1 MEDSN
6 DSNEETNRANELRPN
21 RQVHVIIESIDS
33 SDGETE
39 VELPQVVQPRWNSAT
54 NPALSSYLYE
64 TNTPRKLH
72 YCSHFL

>member
-6 DSNEETNRANELRPN
+6 DGNEETNRANELRQN

-39 VELPQVVQPRWNSAT
+39 IELPTQLHNCL
-54 NPALSSYLYE
+54 NE
-64 TNTPRKLH
+64 NNTPRKLH
-72 YCSHFL
+72 GGQNGS